1 MITSVKKLNADGVF
15 SNSSRVTFT
24 NGRTP
29 CVPIAEDNTD
39 YQAILKWVAEVDENG
54 ESKGN
59 TIEEAD

>member
-15 SNSSRVTFT
+15 SNSYRVTFT

-39 YQAILKWVAEVDENG
+39 YQAILEWVEE
-54 ESKGN
+54 GN